1 MTSYSVGSHVSL
13 NFFVEAVK
21 RAASREMHITE
32 LLEAAEK
39 LKSSGAK
46 QQGADLYKAWI
57 AYHPD
62 DPLLYAAYF
71 NYGVSL
77 SEVPDQAGAVIAL
90 REAIRLKPDFFPP
103 YINLGGILDQLG
115 QGDRA
120 VAGWMSLVGAL
131 PAVTGDAVVYKAMA
145 LKQIG
150 RVLEVA
156 NSDHAAEDALRQ
168 SLEINQD
175 QPEVVQHWV
184 ALRQRQCKWPLMT
197 PWGHVKQRTLS
208 SAISPLSAACYTDDP
223 VFQLSNALH
232 YNKRLVG
239 VPPRSLAATSGISA
253 EQRKPGRLRIGYLS
267 SDLREHAVGFAMTD
281 VVELHDRKVV
291 EIFAYYCGIPASDST
306 QARIK
311 SAAEHWLDLRGM
323 SDEQAAARIKSDDID
338 ILVDLNGYTKDA
350 RTKVF
355 ALRPAPIGVNWFGF
369 PNTMG
374 TPYHH
379 YLIADAHIVP
389 PDHEHYYSEKVVRLP
404 CYQPNDRKR
413 VVSARRP
420 SRQEAGLPED
430 AFVYCSLNGMQKI
443 TPATFRRWMS
453 ILRGVP
459 GSVLWLLGG
468 TEDANERLKQAA
480 TQHGVGAERFVFANK
495 KANPDH
501 LARYPLADL
510 LLDTHP
516 YGSHTTASDALW
528 MGVPVLTSPG
538 RCFASRV
545 CAALV
550 HAAGIG
556 ELVCANFDTYAKRAI
571 EFGLDRTKLAPLR
584 EKLIAGRDQSLLFDT
599 PTLVRSLEDLY
610 AGMSADHAAGR
621 LPIPDLGNL
630 DIYHEVAMEL
640 DLEAVGALSD
650 DAYLAAYRSKLADRH
665 SVFPIRPDQRLL
677 RD

>member
-1 MTSYSVGSHVSL
+1 MTSDSVESNVSL
-13 NFFVEAVK
+13 NFFVESVK
-21 RAASREMHITE
+21 RAATPQMHITQ
-32 LLEAAEK
+32 LLEAAER
-39 LKSSGAK
+39 LKSQGAK

-77 SEVPDQAGAVIAL
+77 SEIPDHAGAVIAL

-103 YINLGGILDQLG
+103 YINLGGLLDQLG
-115 QGDRA
+115 QGDKA
-120 VAGWMSLVGAL
+120 VAGWLSLVNAL
-131 PAVTGDAVVYKAMA
+131 PSVTGDAVTYKAMA
-145 LKQIG
+145 LKQVG

-156 NSDHAAEDALRQ
+156 NSDNAAEDALRQ
-168 SLEINQD
+168 SLELIQE
-175 QPEVVQHWV
+175 QPEVVQHWI
-184 ALRQRQCKWPLMT
+184 ALRQRQCKWPLVV
-197 PWGHVKQRTLS
+197 PWGHVKQRTLNG
-208 SAISPLSAACYTDDP
+208 AISPLSAACYTDDP
-223 VFQLSNALH
+223 IFHLSNALH

-239 VPPRSLAATSGISA
+239 LPSRSLTTTNDAAA
-253 EQRKPGRLRIGYLS
+253 AQRKPGRLRIGYVS

-281 VVELHDRKVV
+281 VMELHDRKKV
-291 EIFAYYCGIPASDST
+291 EVFAYYCGIPASDTT
-306 QARIK
+306 QSRIK
-311 SAAEHWLDLRGM
+311 AAAEHWLDLRGM
-323 SDEQAAARIKSDDID
+323 TDEQAATRIKADNID

-355 ALRPAPIGVNWFGF
+355 AMRPAPINVNWFGF

-379 YLIADAHIVP
+379 YLIADEHIIP
-389 PDHEHYYSEKVVRLP
+389 PEAEHYYSEKVVRLP

-413 VVSARRP
+413 VVSP
-420 SRQEAGLPED
+420 HCPTRQEAGLPEGV
-430 AFVYCSLNGMQKI
+430 FVYCSLNGMQKI
-443 TPATFRRWMS
+443 TPATFRRWMT
-453 ILRGVP
+453 ILHSVP
-459 GSVLWLLGG
+459 NSVLWLLGG
-468 TEDANERLKQAA
+468 TPDANERLKQAA
-480 TQHGVGAERFVFANK
+480 MQQGVVGDRLIFASK

-550 HAAGIG
+550 RAAGIG
-556 ELVCANFDTYAKRAI
+556 ELVCASLDDYVKRAI

-584 EKLIAGRDQSLLFDT
+584 EKLIAARDTSLLFDT
-599 PTLVRSLEDLY
+599 PKLVRSLEDLY
-610 AGMSADHAAGR
+610 AGMWDEFAAGKM
-621 LPIPDLGNL
+621 PIPDVTNL
-630 DIYHEVAMEL
+630 DVYHEVAMDL
-640 DLEAVGALSD
+640 DLDAIGVLGD
-650 DAYLAAYRSKLADRH
+650 DAYLAAYRQKLADRD
-665 SVFPIRPDQRLL
+665 SVFPITPDQRLL
-677 RD
+677 KR